1 MTQTHARP
9 QAGAIRILY
18 HTHRSPIGPLLLT
31 SDGSSITRLHMA
43 ESSHPVKPG
52 PDWVRDPAPFRE
64 VVRQLDEYFA
74 GDRRAFDLPLA
85 PRGTPFQRKVWTAL
99 RRIPWGETASYAD
112 IARRVG
118 SPKGMRAVGG
128 ANGRNPIAI
137 IVPCHR
143 VIAADGTLGG
153 YGGGLERKRFLLELE
168 GAHVR

>member
-1 MTQTHARP
+1 MTRTHTRP
-9 QAGAIRILY
+9 HAAGARIFH
-18 HTHRSPIGPLLLT
+18 HTYRSPIGPLLLT
-31 SDGSSITRLHMA
+31 SDGTALTRLHMA
-43 ESSHPVKPG
+43 ESNHPVKPG
-52 PDWVRDPAPFRE
+52 PDWVRDPAPFRD
-64 VVRQLDEYFA
+64 VTQQLDEYFA

-85 PRGTPFQRKVWTAL
+85 LRGTPFQRRVWTAL
-99 RRIPWGETASYAD
+99 QEIPWGETASYAD
-112 IARRVG
+112 IARGVG

-168 GAHVR
+168 GADFR